1 MPAPGR
7 DSRQASGGITPPPSH
22 PPKGSIMA
30 LDTQAGPRSGTV
42 TDLSGMVG
50 LNEEIKRVI
59 ALAFRVNLMALNAI
73 ILARRAGTAARGFG
87 VLSDELR
94 RFTCELEQAMGELR
108 RLTWQAVSAVT
119 LRVKQARITQ
129 VLQRCVGHGGR
140 SAELAGLRLAAL
152 ERTANSELAHFVRL
166 TPALNDAI
174 GDADRIGLMG
184 GVLARTAKIEAAYG
198 QNFREQFAGVATDF
212 DRAIESIL
220 SSLGLLK
227 KQTIGRHS

>member
-1 MPAPGR
+1 
-7 DSRQASGGITPPPSH
+7 
-22 PPKGSIMA
+22 MA
-30 LDTQAGPRSGTV
+30 LDTRVGPRSGTA
-42 TDLSGMVG
+42 TDLAGMVG

-94 RFTCELEQAMGELR
+94 RFTCELEQAMAELR

-119 LRVKQARITQ
+119 LRVKQTRITR
-129 VLQRCVGHGGR
+129 VLQRCVSHGGR
-140 SAELAGLRLAAL
+140 SAELAGERLASL
-152 ERTANSELAHFVRL
+152 ESAASAELAGFVRL
-166 TPALNDAI
+166 KRALDNAI

-198 QNFREQFAGVATDF
+198 QTFREQFAGVATDF

-220 SSLGLLK
+220 QSLGLLK
-227 KQTIGRHS
+227 KQTFGRQS

>member
-1 MPAPGR
+1 
-7 DSRQASGGITPPPSH
+7 
-22 PPKGSIMA
+22 MA
-30 LDTQAGPRSGTV
+30 LERQVAPRHGTA
-42 TDLSGMVG
+42 TDLAGMVG

-94 RFTCELEQAMGELR
+94 RFTCELEEAMAELR

-119 LRVKQARITQ
+119 LRVKQTRITR
-129 VLQRCVGHGGR
+129 VLQRCVSHGGR
-140 SAELAGLRLAAL
+140 SAELAGARLACL
-152 ERTANSELAHFVRL
+152 EGTAKAEYANFVRL
-166 TPALNDAI
+166 KRALDNAI

-220 SSLGLLK
+220 QSLGLLK
-227 KQTIGRHS
+227 KQTFGHLS